1 MFNRWNKG
9 DGQVMKKVIQT
20 DNAPAAIGPYSQAVR
35 AGDFLYVSGQIP
47 LDPTSGEVVSGGV
60 EEQTDRVLKNLQAI
74 LEEAGADFTN
84 VVKFSIFLKDIEDFG
99 VVNKIYGSFLEEPY
113 PARATIEVSRL
124 PKDVLVEMDVV
135 AYVK

>member
-1 MFNRWNKG
+1 
-9 DGQVMKKVIQT
+9 MKKVIQT

>member
-1 MFNRWNKG
+1 
-9 DGQVMKKVIQT
+9 MKKVIQT
-20 DNAPAAIGPYSQAVR
+20 EKAPAAIGPYSQAIQ

-47 LDPTSGEVVSGGV
+47 IDPASGEIVSGGV

-99 VVNKIYGSFLEEPY
+99 VVNEIYGSFLEEPY
-113 PARATIEVSRL
+113 PARATVEVSRL

-135 AYVK
+135 AYLK